1 MKSIKLASALAF
13 TLTLASCPTDT
24 VQPAGPEHLA
34 VIGVSGAAAS
44 RAALPRALD
53 FDTAP
58 ISRGHIDAG
67 PPEYLRFTLFRIL
80 LIGNFEG
87 GGTVQKI
94 WDSPEGQAVTVD
106 RSGAI
111 DLSGMQDIS
120 GLPTGTATGVKLVI
134 SPRARMK
141 GSLEARFAGDVAA
154 TVHTKAA
161 GAYDALSKTGG
172 AADINAFSAGPAE
185 EIETYFNGGDNLV
198 EQEIL
203 CPVDDYVLAAGAAPK
218 LTILFDVSR
227 ALRFYDGLGGAGK
240 GPSPSDLDDKAYFFS
255 HSVLT
260 NSIVCYFGDAG
271 SIHGYRTLYDNQNAG
286 ATALIPGWATFIFD
300 PAGELQSGLLIGD
313 DDNAGTVL
321 KGLVTSSTSTAG
333 VFDFSYDISEVTVTG
348 FSPPAA
354 VGDSEE
360 VSWTQTSAANGGGAA
375 RFTLALK
382 L

>member
-1 MKSIKLASALAF
+1 MKSLKFASALASALA
-13 TLTLASCPTDT
+13 LTACPTDT
-24 VQPAGPEHLA
+24 VRPAAPEHLA
-34 VIGVSGAAAS
+34 VIGVSGGAAS
-44 RAALPRALD
+44 RTIQSQALD
-53 FDTAP
+53 FDAAP
-58 ISRGHIDAG
+58 IARGHIDAG

-80 LIGNFEG
+80 LLGSFEG

-94 WDSPEGQAVTVD
+94 WDSPEGQAITVD

-111 DLSGMQDIS
+111 DLTGLQDIS
-120 GLPTGTATGVKLVI
+120 GLPTGTVTGVKLVV

-141 GSLEARFAGDVAA
+141 GSLAARFAGDVEA

-161 GAYDALSKTGG
+161 GAYDALAKTGG
-172 AADINAFSAGPAE
+172 ADGIGAFAAGPAE

-198 EQEIL
+198 EQEIQ
-203 CPVDDYVLAAGAAPK
+203 CPVANYVLAAGAAPK
-218 LTILFDVSR
+218 LSILFDVSR

-240 GPSPSDLDDKAYFFS
+240 GPSPSDLDSKAYFFS

-271 SIHGYRTLYDNQNAG
+271 SIQGYRTLYDNQNAS
-286 ATALIPGWATFIFD
+286 AVNLIPGWATFIFD
-300 PAGELQSGLLIGD
+300 PAGKLQSGLLIGD

-354 VGDSEE
+354 VGSSED
-360 VSWTQTSAANGGGAA
+360 VSWTQASAANGGGAA

-382 L
+382 M